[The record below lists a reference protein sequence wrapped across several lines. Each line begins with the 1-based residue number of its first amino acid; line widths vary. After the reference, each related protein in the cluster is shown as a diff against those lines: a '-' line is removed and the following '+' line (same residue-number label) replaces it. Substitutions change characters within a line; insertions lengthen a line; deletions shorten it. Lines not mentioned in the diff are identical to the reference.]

1 MQTAY
6 DAGDKV
12 DVTITV
18 NPEINR
24 NVGSDWSPSWVRFDY
39 QYNTDG
45 NFVNF
50 VNPYGVNYPN
60 GIDISAISSLF
71 VGAPRKSLSTFNSWM
86 YYIMLVPCVSSL
98 LDNTLSSVTTLKIWK
113 ILAPSIAQKLLLF
126 FLSLSLNLTD
136 FQYHS
141 AYFANAPIVSQT
153 LPVTLDTAEDLSILQ
168 IDDQTFNINN
178 EYDAGSN
185 TPDLP
190 TDSLVPSIPSGFP

>member
-1 MQTAY
+1 MVSTTQMALTFQPLAAY
-6 DAGDKV
+6 LLALLQ
-12 DVTITV
+12 
-18 NPEINR
+18 P
-24 NVGSDWSPSWVRFDY
+24 
-39 QYNTDG
+39 
-45 NFVNF
+45 
-50 VNPYGVNYPN
+50 
-60 GIDISAISSLF
+60 
-71 VGAPRKSLSTFNSWM
+71 PRKSLSTFNFWM
-86 YYIMLVPCVSSL
+86 YCIVLVPYVSLSL

-153 LPVTLDTAEDLSILQ
+153 LPVTLDTAEGLSILQ

-190 TDSLVPSIPSGFP
+190 TDSL